1 MRAANRRRALRK
13 VNENCAALWPFVPL
27 FSLRKLPFLSGWAEE
42 EERCNV
48 NVAAPPPPP
57 GNSITDPMNS
67 SLCFAGEGMP
77 GAARISLLAQKGILR
92 GARPQLSSR
101 STQRSS
107 GGESVL
113 LVATAPLYAA
123 HNASSSLK
131 PQDLPQNAFP
141 CSGTSKI
148 SHMSAK
154 GFLLS

>member
-1 MRAANRRRALRK
+1 M
-13 VNENCAALWPFVPL
+13 NENCAALWPFVPL
-27 FSLRKLPFLSGWAEE
+27 FPLRKFPFLSGWAE

-48 NVAAPPPPP
+48 NVAAPPPPPSPPPP

-92 GARPQLSSR
+92 GARPSALLTIDP
-101 STQRSS
+101 TQQR
-107 GGESVL
+107 GESVL
-113 LVATAPLYAA
+113 LVVTAPLYVA

-154 GFLLS
+154 GFLLSLSL